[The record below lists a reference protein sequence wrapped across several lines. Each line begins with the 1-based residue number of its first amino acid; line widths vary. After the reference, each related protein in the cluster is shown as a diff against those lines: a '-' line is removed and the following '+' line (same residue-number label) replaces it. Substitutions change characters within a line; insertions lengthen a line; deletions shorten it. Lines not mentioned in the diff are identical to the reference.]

1 MRFPTLITDER
12 ARPIIPLI
20 LMSPAGERV
29 LVDALVDTGAD
40 ITLFSET
47 VAEALSVDLTNV
59 PESPIRTPLGH
70 AGTYRAVELS
80 LELRRRP
87 DVLQWRGTVGFVSP
101 RLTYGLLGTRGF
113 FEFFAIHYDASQ
125 QFLEILPS
133 GTASTTTSQPHIT

>member
-12 ARPIIPLI
+12 ARPIIPRI
-20 LMSPAGERV
+20 VQSASGERA

-47 VAEALSVDLTNV
+47 VAEALGLDLTGV

-70 AGTYRAVELS
+70 GGTYRAVELS

-87 DVLQWRGTVGFVSP
+87 DVLQWRGTVGFVP
-101 RLTYGLLGTRGF
+101 LRLTYALLGTRGF
-113 FEFFAIHYDASQ
+113 FEFFAIHYDANQ
-125 QFLEILPS
+125 WFLEILPS
-133 GTASTTTSQPHIT
+133 GTAPAIARPLGQS